1 MFCTKMESP
10 GYAERLFEKSRL
22 YVGPEG
28 NGSRLKKRRK
38 INLRFVFPHSLSV
51 ETGRNHDG
59 TEQKA

>member
-38 INLRFVFPHSLSV
+38 ITAGLCFRTV
-51 ETGRNHDG
+51 
-59 TEQKA
+59 